1 MLLDGDDQNIISEN
15 VRTLRNKGYGEH
27 EAIQT
32 ALQKARMAGGNGE
45 GNRRS
50 AADIAN
56 DLNTLRKGQMP
67 TGAKAGGA
75 GAGGRVAD
83 HTPDPDPV
91 EERRYQ
97 MAMKRNKGLNKDV
110 NLPVEKK

>member
-1 MLLDGDDQNIISEN
+1 
-15 VRTLRNKGYGEH
+15 
-27 EAIQT
+27 
-32 ALQKARMAGGNGE
+32 
-45 GNRRS
+45 
-50 AADIAN
+50 
-56 DLNTLRKGQMP
+56 
-67 TGAKAGGA
+67 
-75 GAGGRVAD
+75 VAD

>member
-32 ALQKARMAGGNGE
+32 ALQKARMGAQTP
-45 GNRRS
+45 RS
-50 AADIAN
+50 AEDIAN

-67 TGAKAGGA
+67 TGAKSTKPAPEP
-75 GAGGRVAD
+75 VVD
-83 HTPDPDPV
+83 SDPV
-91 EERRYQ
+91 EERRNQ
-97 MAMKRNKGLNKDV
+97 MAVRRNKGLNKDV